1 MALTKVTGHVIKS
14 DTNITSHNINS
25 SGIITAVTFDGN
37 VSGVAVTFTGDS
49 TIGSLGITTN
59 LNVGGISTFTGNI
72 DVDGHTNLD
81 NVSIAGVTTATGDVT
96 LGNNLIVAN
105 NKRIKLNGTNTEIFD
120 DTNLRIDT
128 NGSIIIRK
136 KTGYELMGRF
146 VPDGEVDLY
155 FNGTKR
161 FETTNTGAV
170 VSGILTVTGNMNV
183 EGVLTYQDVTNID
196 SIGIVTARSGIVVQD
211 DATFQTANGN
221 NILLD
226 KSDNLL
232 RFGDNV
238 LARFGNDNDLEMY
251 HTGSTGYIKNTT
263 GTLYIQDDSNIIIG
277 SVTGSETGAKYIKD
291 GAYELYHNN
300 SLKFETTTLGAKI
313 SGNLELS
320 STYPSLTWTDTN
332 HNSDFRI
339 TNNDGTLI
347 VYDITRGAHVLD
359 FKPTGDLHVRND
371 KGIYLS
377 LIHI

>member
-25 SGIITAVTFDGN
+25 SGIITAITFDGN

-49 TIGSLGITTN
+49 TIANLGITTN

-196 SIGIVTARSGIVVQD
+196 SIGIVTARSGLNVQ
-211 DATFQTANGN
+211 AGQTYMG
-221 NILLD
+221 
-226 KSDNLL
+226 
-232 RFGDNV
+232 
-238 LARFGNDNDLEMY
+238 
-251 HTGSTGYIKNTT
+251 NTT
-263 GTLYIQDDSNIIIG
+263 IAG
-277 SVTGSETGAKYIKD
+277 VTTFVSSGAP
-291 GAYELYHNN
+291 AV
-300 SLKFETTTLGAKI
+300 KI
-313 SGNLELS
+313 VQSALN
-320 STYPSLTWTDTN
+320 TN
-332 HNSDFRI
+332 AEMDINA
-339 TNNDGTLI
+339 TNGGQARLN
-347 VYDITRGAHVLD
+347 
-359 FKPTGDLHVRND
+359 
-371 KGIYLS
+371 
-377 LIHI
+377 

>member
-14 DTNITSHNINS
+14 DTNIISHNINS
-25 SGIITAVTFDGN
+25 SGIITAISFDGN
-37 VSGVAVTFTGDS
+37 ISGVAVTFTGDS

-183 EGVLTYQDVTNID
+183 EGVFYVN
-196 SIGIVTARSGIVVQD
+196 SH
-211 DATFQTANGN
+211 
-221 NILLD
+221 
-226 KSDNLL
+226 
-232 RFGDNV
+232 
-238 LARFGNDNDLEMY
+238 LE
-251 HTGSTGYIKNTT
+251 
-263 GTLYIQDDSNIIIG
+263 
-277 SVTGSETGAKYIKD
+277 
-291 GAYELYHNN
+291 
-300 SLKFETTTLGAKI
+300 
-313 SGNLELS
+313 
-320 STYPSLTWTDTN
+320 
-332 HNSDFRI
+332 
-339 TNNDGTLI
+339 
-347 VYDITRGAHVLD
+347 
-359 FKPTGDLHVRND
+359 
-371 KGIYLS
+371 
-377 LIHI
+377 